1 MEGQEMSEFN
11 FDPYRRYG
19 GGMAPMAPQ
28 SRYVLPSYIERTAY
42 GVKEM
47 NPYNKL
53 FEERIIFVGVQID
66 DTSAN
71 DIIAQM
77 MTLEHIDS
85 DRDITLYINSPG
97 GSFTSLMAIYDTMQF
112 VRPDIQTVCVGQAA
126 SAAAVLLA
134 GGTKGKRTALPNS
147 RILIHQPATE
157 GTHGQA
163 SDVEIM
169 ANEIMRIRHQLE
181 TILAKHTGRSVEEI
195 SRDIERDKILTAEEA
210 KEYGIVDDVL
220 PYRKASLK

>member
-1 MEGQEMSEFN
+1 M
-11 FDPYRRYG
+11 
-19 GGMAPMAPQ
+19 
-28 SRYVLPSYIERTAY
+28 
-42 GVKEM
+42 
-47 NPYNKL
+47 
-53 FEERIIFVGVQID
+53 
-66 DTSAN
+66 
-71 DIIAQM
+71 
-77 MTLEHIDS
+77 EHIDS

-169 ANEIMRIRHQLE
+169 ANEIMRIRHRLE
-181 TILAKHTGRSVEEI
+181 DDPREAHWPQRRGDP
-195 SRDIERDKILTAEEA
+195 RDIERDKILTAEEA

-220 PYRKASLK
+220 GSRKTRAPPRTATGRDADTGTAASITADSGAGVAVQWVAGARPPDRPRHEWFATRTPPRGRDIARGTHR